1 MFTIFSE
8 EKEAY
13 VKVEEPD
20 YSLTYTYADYMRWRY
35 EERLE
40 LIRGKIFKMSG
51 PNTAH
56 QLVSGNIFAAFH
68 TFLRRKTCR
77 VFAAPY
83 DIRLPFQNK
92 TKDEEITTV
101 VQPDICVIC
110 DESKIEE
117 RGCCGAPDLV
127 VEIIS
132 PGNTRKDVQTKYEL
146 YEEFGVKEYWIV
158 HPTKKIITVHIQEEA
173 GKFERGK
180 RYTEG
185 DWLESHAVP
194 GFKIEVSE
202 IFTR

>member
-1 MFTIFSE
+1 MFTVFDE
-8 EKEAY
+8 EKETY

-20 YSLTYTYADYMRWRY
+20 HSLTYTYADYLLWQY

-56 QLVSGNIFAAFH
+56 QEVCGNIFAAFH
-68 TFLRRKTCR
+68 NFLRKKPCR
-77 VFAAPY
+77 VFVAPY

-92 TKDEEITTV
+92 KKDHEITTV
-101 VQPDICVIC
+101 VQPDICVVC

-117 RGCCGAPDLV
+117 RGCCGAPDLI
-127 VEIIS
+127 VEILS
-132 PGNTRKDVQTKYEL
+132 PGDSRKDVQIKFDL
-146 YEEFGVKEYWIV
+146 YEEAGVKEYWIV
-158 HPTKKIITVHIQEEA
+158 HPTKKHMVVHIQKEE

-180 RYTEG
+180 KYIDG
-185 DWLESHAVP
+185 DRVESYAVP
-194 GFKIEVSE
+194 GFTIEISD

>member
-1 MFTIFSE
+1 MFTVFDE
-8 EKEAY
+8 EKETY

-20 YSLTYTYADYMRWRY
+20 YSLTYTYADYLRWQY

-56 QLVSGNIFAAFH
+56 QETSGHIFAAFYN
-68 TFLRRKTCR
+68 FLRKKPCR
-77 VFAAPY
+77 VYAAPY

-92 TKDEEITTV
+92 KKDEEITTV

-117 RGCCGAPDLV
+117 RGCCGAPDLI

-132 PGNTRKDVQTKYEL
+132 PGNTRKDVQVKFDL
-146 YEEFGVKEYWIV
+146 YAEVGVREYWIV
-158 HPTKKIITVHIQEEA
+158 HPKKKILTAHLLGNS
-173 GKFERGK
+173 GKYENNRI
-180 RYTEG
+180 YAEG
-185 DWLESHAVP
+185 DRLESYAVP
-194 GFKIEVSE
+194 GFGIDVSE